1 MPSSSLQILSAQHEL
16 SLTLNSQ
23 YGLNELL
30 EKFAQT
36 VSQRYLLRNVHYYF
50 LDFDSTLLEENCIKL
65 EGHTIKSL
73 NSVNV
78 SLTFHTAMI
87 ERHLEHYE
95 GKNSKFEKGI
105 PTKEISDTSVKFN
118 NPNNN
123 NSCLLIQIPEHGFI
137 VFESINEVPQQQ
149 ISSLLPLVNILAD
162 KSTACVEKQALKES
176 VSQLERSHKLI
187 YKQFYYDELTGL
199 PNRKLLLKEFSVQT
213 NIALNSSAYIL
224 FRINQLER
232 LNTKYGYETID
243 QFLIKTCD
251 IFADNLS
258 ERGTIYRVS
267 GDEFLVT
274 IDRIINGSETPID
287 QKKLSDTFVKINTEI
302 NSLRISGLS
311 LNADIVSVASIF
323 NDSAVEYS
331 EVLNHLHYAMSKLE
345 FEEKNSHL
353 IITDEIREQFE
364 YEHNIHNILS
374 DEIPFDELRL
384 VFQPQ
389 YSSAGDIIGAE
400 ILTRWKNEQLGDIP
414 PFLFI
419 SLLEKS
425 KKITQ
430 LDKFV
435 AETAISTQEKITKDI
450 GHCPHFAVNISSISL
465 ASTKFLNNLENLP
478 SKDSKLNIE
487 LTESVLFDDQEALT
501 SIFQR
506 LNKKGITIH
515 LDDFGTGHSSISY
528 LMTLREGTIKIDR
541 SFVQAI
547 HLDERKQKLVKS
559 IISLAETCGLDVI
572 AEGTEEKEEVDCLIE
587 LGIVAFQ
594 GFYFSKPLEY
604 DQFVALLEISQP
616 KDTETDTK
624 ILYTGITSEQD
635 EQPLTTPQANS
646 TPKQK
651 SNKVD
656 VKLDS

>member
-16 SLTLNSQ
+16 SLTLNSR
-23 YGLNELL
+23 YSLDEIL

-50 LDFDSTLLEENCIKL
+50 LNFSSTLLEKNCIKV

-73 NSVNV
+73 SMMNV
-78 SLTFHTAMI
+78 SLDFHHAMI
-87 ERHLEHYE
+87 KRYLSNYE
-95 GKNSKFEKGI
+95 AIKNRSETSFKFSHPKNEN
-105 PTKEISDTSVKFN
+105 E
-118 NPNNN
+118 
-123 NSCLLIQIPEHGFI
+123 CLIIQIPEHGFI
-137 VFESINEVPQQQ
+137 VFESINEVPHQQ

-162 KSTACVEKQALKES
+162 KSTACIEKQALKES
-176 VSQLERSHKLI
+176 VAQLETSHELI
-187 YKQFYYDELTGL
+187 YKQFYYDELTNI
-199 PNRKLLLKEFSVQT
+199 PNRKLLLKEISAQN
-213 NIALNSSAYIL
+213 NIAIISSAFVL
-224 FRINQLER
+224 FHIKHLDR
-232 LNTKYGYETID
+232 LNTKYGHEVID
-243 QFLIKTCD
+243 KFLIKTCD
-251 IFADNLS
+251 IFKKHLAD
-258 ERGTIYRVS
+258 RGKIYRVS

-274 IDRIINGSETPID
+274 VDKSLNGNTVQID
-287 QKKLSDTFVKINTEI
+287 QQKLSSTFVKINKEI
-302 NSLRISGLS
+302 SDLKIYGLS
-311 LNADIVSVASIF
+311 LNVDIVSVASIF
-323 NDSAVEYS
+323 NKPVVEYS

-364 YEHNIHNILS
+364 YEHNIHTILS

-389 YSSAGDIIGAE
+389 YSSSGRIIGAE
-400 ILTRWKNEQLGDIP
+400 ILTRWENKQLGNIP
-414 PFLFI
+414 PYLFI
-419 SLLEKS
+419 SLLEKN

-435 AETAISTQEKITKDI
+435 AETAIKAQEKITKDI
-450 GHCPHFAVNISSISL
+450 GHCPHFAINISSISL
-465 ASTKFLNNLENLP
+465 ASSKFLAHLENIP
-478 SKDSKLNIE
+478 SKNSKLNIE
-487 LTESVLFDDQEALT
+487 LTESILFDDQEALT

-541 SFVQAI
+541 SFVQSI

-572 AEGTEEKEEVDCLIE
+572 AEGTEEKEEVDCLIK
-587 LGIVAFQ
+587 LGIIAFQ

-604 DQFVALLEISQP
+604 DNFVSLLQNEQQQHTNSDP
-616 KDTETDTK
+616 KSDKDTLLSDIKAEHK
-624 ILYTGITSEQD
+624 IE
-635 EQPLTTPQANS
+635 N
-646 TPKQK
+646 QK
-651 SNKVD
+651 STLSYNPK
-656 VKLDS
+656 